1 MVTQE
6 DVDAAKLVFHLEVE
20 KCSTRMDKYRLQP
33 GSASLEIENRNQ
45 FRITSDARIHWVKL
59 KNQMTPNSG
68 GVCSLVRGF

>member
-20 KCSTRMDKYRLQP
+20 KCSTLVDKYRSQL
-33 GSASLEIENRNQ
+33 GSRSFEIDNQ
-45 FRITSDARIHWVKL
+45 FRIATDAGFHWVELEK
-59 KNQMTPNSG
+59 QMTPNSG